1 MLPMKFD
8 DEEFRTEF
16 YQIAL
21 EETERVNR
29 LITEL
34 LDLSKTRETRFELDD
49 LHGLIEKMILLVSPQ
64 SNAKSIEI
72 ISRFDRTIGTVWMD
86 SEKIKQVILNL
97 LANAIEFT
105 PQAGKIEIVTRRLRD
120 KDRSESIE
128 IEVTDTGEGI
138 PRSNLDLVFD
148 PYFTTKH
155 KSSMHNGTGLG
166 LFIAFQNIANHDG
179 TIEVKSRINRG
190 TTFTVRLPKSKS

>member
-64 SNAKSIEI
+64 SNAKSIE
-72 ISRFDRTIGTVWMD
+72 M
-86 SEKIKQVILNL
+86 
-97 LANAIEFT
+97 
-105 PQAGKIEIVTRRLRD
+105 TRRSSLGAETSAS
-120 KDRSESIE
+120 RS
-128 IEVTDTGEGI
+128 
-138 PRSNLDLVFD
+138 FD
-148 PYFTTKH
+148 A
-155 KSSMHNGTGLG
+155 SAAGMRVSVAG
-166 LFIAFQNIANHDG
+166 
-179 TIEVKSRINRG
+179 
-190 TTFTVRLPKSKS
+190 